1 MALLVM
7 RLHALDVPDREPN
20 PRTLIA
26 ILHHH
31 ETKTKWKGQ
40 EVAVE
45 QKV

>member
-31 ETKTKWKGQ
+31 ETKTKWTSGELAAEQ
-40 EVAVE
+40 EV
-45 QKV
+45 